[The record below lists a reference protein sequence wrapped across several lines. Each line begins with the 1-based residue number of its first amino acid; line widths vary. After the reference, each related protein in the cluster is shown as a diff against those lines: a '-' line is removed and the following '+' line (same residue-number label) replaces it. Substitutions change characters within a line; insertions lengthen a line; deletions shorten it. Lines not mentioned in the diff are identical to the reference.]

1 MRDFSQS
8 LLWNTAQITLG
19 AALCGYGIKALA
31 VPHGFVSGGVSGFG
45 LLVYYLTGTLTPGLW
60 LAALSAPVFIL
71 GWFAVG
77 RRFFFYSLYG
87 MGMIVAFMALVQ
99 GAAPVTDPMLAALAC
114 GALTGAGTGIALRT
128 LGSLGGLDIIAVA
141 LNQRWGL
148 RMGSVTFVFNGLL
161 FLGAMLFLNVDRAL
175 YSVAMVFV
183 SSQAMEYFLGMFN
196 QRKFA
201 IIISDK
207 SEDVAAAV
215 MHHLKRGATY
225 LHGRGAYSG
234 TEKQVLLTA
243 INNIQVKRLEEAVYA
258 VDPNAF
264 TIIGSALNVLG
275 HRFSRRKVY

>member
-8 LLWNTAQITLG
+8 VLWNAALITLG
-19 AALCGYGIKALA
+19 AALCAYSITALA
-31 VPHGFVSGGVSGFG
+31 VPHEFVSGGVSGVA
-45 LLVYYLTGTLTPGLW
+45 LLVYYLTGILSPGIW
-60 LAALSAPVFIL
+60 MAALSVPVFAL
-71 GWFAVG
+71 GWFAVS

-87 MGMIVAFMALVQ
+87 MAAMVLCMELFTTT
-99 GAAPVTDPMLAALAC
+99 APVGDPMLAALAS
-114 GALTGAGTGIALRT
+114 GAISGAGTGIALRT

-141 LNQRWGL
+141 LNQRFSL

-161 FLGAMLFLNVDRAL
+161 FLAAMLFLDVDRAL

-183 SSQAMEYFLGMFN
+183 SAQAMEYFLGMFN

-207 SEDVAAAV
+207 SDEVAAAV
-215 MHHLKRGATY
+215 MHHLKRGATI
-225 LHGRGAYSG
+225 LHGHGAFTGKS
-234 TEKQVLLTA
+234 KKVLLTA
-243 INNIQVKRLEEAVYA
+243 VNNIQVKRLEEAVYT
-258 VDPNAF
+258 VDPEAF